1 MSIDKRL
8 ISTGPP
14 LVCTADTLDIF
25 GDSSCVALYGLNY
38 DGSDAG
44 GNYDG
49 TATNVTFN
57 APGYIDYAASFNG
70 SSSSILIS
78 SPISGTT
85 DYDFSFSCWFNLIG
99 LSTNGNRQFLF
110 GPPASASEGS
120 IRFEFAGTGS
130 STNFLMGRNL
140 NGTFYYNNST
150 SANTTLS

>member
-38 DGSDAG
+38 DASDAG

-49 TATNVTFN
+49 TPSNVTFN

-70 SSSSILIS
+70 SSSHIDFT
-78 SPISGTT
+78 SPIPNTNT
-85 DYDFSFSCWFNLIG
+85 AASFSCWFNMSTLHTSGYKNLIG
-99 LSTNGNRQFLF
+99 AGNMTIGTGILSVLLRY
-110 GPPASASEGS
+110 ASAG
-120 IRFEFAGTGS
+120 
-130 STNFLMGRNL
+130 N
-140 NGTFYYNNST
+140 YYIEP
-150 SANTTLS
+150 